1 MRPTLATKFSWSILG
16 IVALSLASS
25 LVTVYGAWRVNLRLE
40 ESARDNL
47 PSVRAEEVEIL
58 LQERNALLAAYLQ
71 DQGNPI
77 WEAKLHELSPRFE
90 KWISNVRQTT
100 YVAEDEAAK
109 LAQLEKLWTELQT
122 QQDKLVSLV
131 KSGKKAEASALLAKE
146 IGDGLTKQAS
156 DICDQLI
163 EQNNRYVQMIMGRAL
178 SRVRTT
184 TLVVG
189 VSALLTLV
197 LGGFLLWLFFYRVL
211 FPLRGMAADA
221 RLFRG
226 DDTERPKNSD
236 EDELRIMG
244 AHLRNLMSDV
254 TDTRTRL
261 ERNRERLLAAEKL
274 ASVGKLA
281 ASVAHEIRNP
291 LTAMKMW
298 LFSIGEAADGDA
310 ALARK
315 VRIVSEEMT
324 RLEAIVR
331 EFLEFSR
338 PAALNRQP
346 LDVDQLVADMLELLG
361 PRLHAENICIERAA
375 ANRLPPVLADAAQ
388 IKQVLL
394 NLLNNAADAMPQ
406 GGAIRIATTIE
417 NDADGGAMTVVRVS
431 DTGAG
436 MPADVQRRIFEPFF
450 TTKETGTGLGLCIAA
465 QVMARHGGAIV
476 LESSSDK
483 GSVFAIWTPVAPE
496 GPHGQDS
503 RG

>member
-25 LVTVYGAWRVNLRLE
+25 LVTVYGAWRVNVRLE
-40 ESARDNL
+40 ETARENL

-58 LQERNALLAAYLQ
+58 LRERNALMAAYLH
-71 DQGNPI
+71 DPDNPA
-77 WEAKLHELSPRFE
+77 WQARLRQLQPRFE
-90 KWISNVRQTT
+90 KWLSNVRQTT
-100 YVAEDEAAK
+100 YVPDDAAPK
-109 LAQLEKLWTELQT
+109 LALLEKLWSQLAA
-122 QQDKLVSLV
+122 QQDEFVSLV
-131 KSGKKAEASALLAKE
+131 KRGKTAEASALLTKE
-146 IGDGLTKQAS
+146 IGDGLTGQAS
-156 DICDQLI
+156 EICDQLI
-163 EQNNRYVQMIMGRAL
+163 ELNNRYVEMIMGRAS

-189 VSALLTLV
+189 VSGILTLL

-211 FPLRGMAADA
+211 FPLRGMVADA

-226 DDTERPKNSD
+226 DGAERPPNPD
-236 EDELRIMG
+236 QDELRIMG
-244 AHLRNLMSDV
+244 GHLRNLMSDV

-261 ERNRERLLAAEKL
+261 ARSRERLLAAEKL

-298 LFSIGEAADGDA
+298 LFSIGEAANGDA

-315 VRIVSEEMT
+315 VHIVSEEMT
-324 RLEAIVR
+324 RLETIVR

-338 PAALNRQP
+338 PVPLNRQP
-346 LDVDQLVADMLELLG
+346 LDVDQLIADTLELLA
-361 PRLHAENICIERAA
+361 PRLHAENIRVERSAA
-375 ANRLPPVLADAAQ
+375 DRLPPIMADPALF
-388 IKQVLL
+388 KQVLL

-406 GGAIRIATTIE
+406 GGEIRIAATVE
-417 NDADGGAMTVVRVS
+417 KDADGATMVVVRVS
-431 DTGAG
+431 DTGQG
-436 MPADVQRRIFEPFF
+436 MAPEVQRRIFEPFF
-450 TTKETGTGLGLCIAA
+450 TTKESGTGLGLCIAA

-483 GSVFAIWTPVAPE
+483 GSMFAIWTPLA
-496 GPHGQDS
+496 
-503 RG
+503 